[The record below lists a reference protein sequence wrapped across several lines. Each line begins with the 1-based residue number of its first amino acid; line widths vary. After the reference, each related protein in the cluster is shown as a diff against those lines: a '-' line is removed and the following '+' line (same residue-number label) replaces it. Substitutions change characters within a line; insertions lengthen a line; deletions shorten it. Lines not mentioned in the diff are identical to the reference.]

1 MRLSF
6 SFVTTIIATAYSMSV
21 SVKQNEEKNQVKCG
35 MSDKVSNLLKETEL
49 WAKTLLDEDV

>member
-1 MRLSF
+1 MRRSF
-6 SFVTTIIATAYSMSV
+6 SFVTTIIATASSISV
-21 SVKQNEEKNQVKCG
+21 SKKQNVESNQVKCG